1 MKFVQQRKSW
11 LCFMACLMGNGIA
24 WLSTVSPAIA
34 QPITP
39 AADGTQTIVTHEGNR
54 IDIGGGTLSG
64 DKTNLFHSFE
74 QFGLS
79 EGQMANFLT
88 NPEIQNILGRVVGG
102 DPSVING
109 LIQVSGGNSNL
120 FLMNPAGIV
129 FGSGASLNVPA
140 AFTATTA
147 TGIGFGGEW
156 FKAYGTNNYHD
167 LAANPDAFR
176 FDSPQAGAIVNAGDL
191 TVEQGENLSLV
202 AGTVVNTG
210 TLRSPGG
217 NITVMALPGT
227 GLVRLKGDGQI
238 LSLDLALPADGQGDS
253 LLVTPLMLPEL
264 LTGSEVETGLTV
276 NGDRIIQTNGI
287 ILPTQAGTA
296 IISGTLDASNP
307 AARQVGGTV
316 NVLGNQVGLFNANI
330 NASGARGG
338 GTVLLGG
345 DYQGQGTLPNASST
359 YVSSD
364 SRINANARRNGEGGR
379 VIVWADEATRVYGNI
394 TARGGL
400 NSGDGGF
407 VETSSRQ
414 FLDIATTP
422 DVTAAA
428 GLGGTWLI
436 DPKNIEIV
444 EGFGSDKINTPNPFS
459 SNGDGAILGVGLI
472 LQALTGGANV
482 EITTGD
488 AGTEAGDITLSTP
501 LDFEGTGENTLRLEA
516 YKDINI
522 NAPIF
527 DSVPGADL
535 LNLAFFTD
543 IDGNDTGAVN
553 VNASIET
560 GGGNVEFFTHDTNI
574 STGGSITSGTGAIA
588 INGINFINEGNVT
601 SGTGTIRVTGDEDN
615 FINFSNVG
623 NVISATGA
631 ITVGVD
637 NFSNEG
643 NITSGTGA
651 ISIEGKTIDE
661 IPTDGINFINEG
673 NVTSGTGAITVSGNN
688 FINVG
693 NVTSSME
700 TITIRGDNFSNQ
712 GNIES
717 TNGSIDVKVVGQL
730 INGVDAT
737 IRSTSG
743 SIFLGSD
750 STALNSGTITSSSG
764 AVTLEATESFA
775 NTAEGTIATVNSPI
789 SIEAQNVRTAGEI
802 DSINGAITL
811 QADAIVTA
819 GDSTITTTSGAI
831 TLNADAITTNAGN
844 SIKTTTGAIA
854 LNADSF
860 NLDPTSVVDA
870 GSSDITLKT
879 DAITIALNDINGI
892 LSLTTEELAT
902 FQTTGTV
909 IIGRPGDTGSINIGS
924 LGAIDLSNETF
935 NLILYGGDVTFSN
948 GFTLPDNK
956 TLTFNTGAIA
966 SAPSGIDISIGGTSG
981 KVVLNTTG
989 SVGTAANPLSTAIA
1003 QVTAPNVAGNLFLS
1017 NNQTLDLGTST
1028 VTSDLGIQTTT
1039 GDLNDSGIITVGG
1052 NSNFS
1057 STQSNAD
1064 INLDQLNVAGAIGL
1078 ATVGATGNATIIN
1091 ATGLTLTPTTI
1102 EGNLTASATTG
1113 NITAQ
1118 DITARGGI
1126 TLTTTGNIEASLL
1139 DSSSLSGQAGGA
1151 INLSSSDGAIST
1163 GNITSSGTTGG
1174 EINLSSSDGIISTG
1188 NITSSGIT
1196 AGGEINLN
1204 AKESI
1209 TTGVINSSGSS
1220 GDGGDVTLDPS
1231 GDIQVSSINAQ
1242 GGNLGEGGDVDITTN
1257 QFFRATD
1264 TFITSNGSTASIS
1277 TIGGNGGGNITI
1289 RHGGGGVIPFAVGD
1303 ATTNGTAGA
1312 ITRGE
1317 SAIAPLQSFRFTEIS
1332 EDGNIQII
1340 SVDDPNPPVPPDNP
1354 VINFVDLTSP
1364 QENTNFLPIQSEESE
1379 TLETDKSLSR
1389 DYENYFGLGESKSVT
1404 LAEAQNLLR
1413 RVESETGIKSA
1424 VVYAVFVSESLT
1436 PTPAIAQGSAP
1447 DNGQSSVWRSQT
1459 RSDRD
1464 RLELL
1469 LLTGEGKTVRK
1480 SLNVTRAEV
1489 IAVTK
1494 QFRLTVTNRRNSRDY
1509 LTPAK
1514 QMYDWLLAPL
1524 EAELQN
1530 LGINNLVYI
1539 TDTGL
1544 RTSPLAALHDGKGFA
1559 IERYSISLM
1568 PSLSLTD
1575 PRYSNLG
1582 DAQVL
1587 AMGASEF
1594 SDNRPLPAVPVE
1606 LATIT
1611 QTWQGKSFLNSGFTL
1626 DNLKQQRALSSY
1638 NIIHLATHAEF
1649 LPGKPTNSYIQLSDR
1664 KLPPIQ
1670 LPSLGWTK
1678 PPVDL
1683 LVLSACRTAVGD
1695 EQVEL
1700 GFAGLA
1706 VQAGVKSVLASLW
1719 GVNDEGTLGLMS
1731 EFYQQLKAAPVKAEA
1746 LRQAQLAMLKGEVR
1760 IEGNELVTSEG
1771 RLPLPPELAR
1781 VGDQS
1786 LTHPFYWGAFTL
1798 IGNPW

>member
-1 MKFVQQRKSW
+1 
-11 LCFMACLMGNGIA
+11 
-24 WLSTVSPAIA
+24 
-34 QPITP
+34 
-39 AADGTQTIVTHEGNR
+39 
-54 IDIGGGTLSG
+54 
-64 DKTNLFHSFE
+64 
-74 QFGLS
+74 
-79 EGQMANFLT
+79 
-88 NPEIQNILGRVVGG
+88 
-102 DPSVING
+102 
-109 LIQVSGGNSNL
+109 
-120 FLMNPAGIV
+120 MNPAGIV

-156 FKAYGTNNYHD
+156 FKAYGTNDYSA

-176 FDSPQAGAIVNAGDL
+176 FDSAQAGAIVNAGDL

-227 GLVRLKGDGQI
+227 GLVRLKGNGQI
-238 LSLDLALPADGQGDS
+238 LSLDLALPADGQGES
-253 LLVTPLMLPEL
+253 LPFTPLMLPEL

-276 NGDRIIQTNGI
+276 NSDRTIQTNGT

-316 NVLGNQVGLFNANI
+316 NVLGNQVGLFDANI

-379 VIVWADEATRVYGNI
+379 VIVWADEATRVHGNI

-400 NSGDGGF
+400 NSGNGGF

-422 DVTAAA
+422 DVTAAV

-444 EGFGSDKINTPNPFS
+444 EGFGSSNMNTPNPFS

-488 AGTEAGDITLSTP
+488 LGTEAGDITLSTP
-501 LDFEGTGENTLRLEA
+501 LDFEGTGDNTLRLEA
-516 YKDINI
+516 YNDINI

-527 DSVPGADL
+527 DSVPGGDL
-535 LNLAFFTD
+535 LNLEFFTD
-543 IDGNDTGAVN
+543 IDLNDTGAVN

-560 GGGNVEFFTHDTNI
+560 GGGNVSFFTHDTNI
-574 STGGSITSGTGAIA
+574 STEGSITSGTGAISIGGENFSNEGNVSSSTGA
-588 INGINFINEGNVT
+588 ITVTGENDNFINFINEGNV
-601 SGTGTIRVTGDEDN
+601 S
-615 FINFSNVG
+615 S
-623 NVISATGA
+623 STGA
-631 ITVGVD
+631 ITVTGE
-637 NFSNEG
+637 NFS
-643 NITSGTGA
+643 
-651 ISIEGKTIDE
+651 
-661 IPTDGINFINEG
+661 NEG
-673 NVTSGTGAITVSGNN
+673 NVTSGTGAIRIDGINFINEGNVSSSTGEISIEGNN
-688 FINVG
+688 FI
-693 NVTSSME
+693 
-700 TITIRGDNFSNQ
+700 NQ

-717 TNGSIDVKVVGQL
+717 TNGIIRVEVLEQI
-730 INGVDAT
+730 INDADAT

-750 STALNSGTITSSSG
+750 STAINNGTISSGSG
-764 AVTLEATESFA
+764 AVTLEATESFT
-775 NTAEGTIATVNSPI
+775 NTAQGTIATDNSPI
-789 SIEAQNVRTAGEI
+789 AIKAQNVRTAGEI
-802 DSINGAITL
+802 ESINGAITL

-831 TLNADAITTNAGN
+831 TLNADQITTNAGN

-909 IIGRPGDTGSINIGS
+909 IIGHPGDTGSVNIGS

-981 KVVLNTTG
+981 KVVFNTTG
-989 SVGTAANPLSTAIA
+989 SVGTTANPLSTAIA
-1003 QVTAPNVAGNLFLS
+1003 QVTAPSVAANLFLT

-1028 VTSDLGIQTTT
+1028 VTGDLGIQTTT

-1057 STQSNAD
+1057 TTQSNAD
-1064 INLDQLNVAGAIGL
+1064 INLDQLNVAGAIGV

-1151 INLSSSDGAIST
+1151 INLTSRDGIISTGNITSSGTTGGEINLSSSDGAIST

-1196 AGGEINLN
+1196 GGEINLN

-1209 TTGVINSSGSS
+1209 TTGVIDSSGSS

-1242 GGNLGEGGDVDITTN
+1242 GGNLGVGGDVDITTN

-1317 SAIAPLQSFRFTEIS
+1317 SVIAPLQSFRFTEIS

-1436 PTPAIAQGSAP
+1436 PTPATAQGSAP

-1464 RLELL
+1464 RLELML
-1469 LLTGEGKTVRK
+1469 ITAQGKPIRK
-1480 SLNVTRAEV
+1480 SLDVTRAEV

-1494 QFRLTVTNRRNSRDY
+1494 QFRLTVTNRRDSRDY

-1544 RTSPLAALHDGKGFA
+1544 RTTPLAALHDGKGFA

-1575 PRYSNLG
+1575 PRYSDLRN
-1582 DAQVL
+1582 AQVL

-1760 IEGNELVTSEG
+1760 IEAGELVTSEG
-1771 RLPLPPELAR
+1771 RLSLPPELAR